1 MGPKCVEHHTVKL
14 NLTLFRQCRHP
25 ETHPA
30 QVMSTRRLTVGN
42 VGDLTEDVVPAYLFV
57 AFWWAHQ
64 CLADHGDVD
73 FGTNAAVG
81 WLEGGQ
87 EEKCEGKFKCA
98 NTSFTLKQSFKW
110 NFSPPP
116 HTLRGHI

>member
-1 MGPKCVEHHTVKL
+1 MCLASKL

-42 VGDLTEDVVPAYLFV
+42 VGDFTEDVVPAYLFV

-87 EEKCEGKFKCA
+87 EENVKA
-98 NTSFTLKQSFKW
+98 NSNVQILLSLRNKVS
-110 NFSPPP
+110 NGISPPTP